1 MLHYLIASALNIGHN
16 TALGTLFSKVLRLLL
31 LMMVVAVGVSHT
43 WPMVFLHSA
52 SVIRFSFRGNVQANS
67 RSLQQS
73 RRERMREQQT
83 VVDSGGDCSASSTG
97 ESGRSCGRIQ
107 YRQHRNCALKFLS
120 FFCCSTAGSSFLS
133 LGRETHIWRT
143 LVSVVHI
150 VCHVVS
156 SGALSSDVRS

>member
-1 MLHYLIASALNIGHN
+1 MLHYLIVSALNIGHN

-107 YRQHRNCALKFLS
+107 YRQHRNCALKFFVLSLLFNGGLFFS
-120 FFCCSTAGSSFLS
+120 FFRKRDTHLAYFGECSPHRLS
-133 LGRETHIWRT
+133 CRVFWC
-143 LVSVVHI
+143 SVF
-150 VCHVVS
+150 
-156 SGALSSDVRS
+156 